1 MECKT
6 AEKDGVVF
14 LFADGLGA
22 GHGFSARLGG
32 VSQGIFESLNLGLH
46 RGDDQGAVEENY
58 RRFCA
63 AVGADC
69 RRLAL
74 GNQVHGVNVLE
85 VTENEV
91 KRGLFDPV
99 SYEADGLMT
108 DLPGVGLV
116 VFTADCVPILLCDPV
131 AGCVAALHAGW
142 RGTAGGIGA
151 EGVRR
156 LCERYGAKPEHIRAA
171 IGPAIGP
178 CCFETDEDVP
188 QAMLETLGE
197 RAKPYIVSKN
207 GKFSVDL
214 KGINGEI
221 LKNAGILPEHLAICP
236 DCTCCHPERYWSHRY
251 TRGERGSQAAVI
263 YLKKEEEG

>member
-1 MECKT
+1 MEFKRL
-6 AEKDGVVF
+6 EKGGVTF

-22 GHGFSARLGG
+22 GHGFSTRLGG
-32 VSQGIFESLNLGLH
+32 VSRGIFESLNLGIH
-46 RGDDQGAVEENY
+46 RGDDEGAVEENY

-63 AVGADC
+63 AVGVDC

-74 GNQVHGVNVLE
+74 GNQVHGTNVLE

-91 KRGLFDPV
+91 KKGLFDPV

-156 LCERYGAKPEHIRAA
+156 LRERYGAKPENIRAA

-178 CCFETDEDVP
+178 CCFETDADVP
-188 QAMLETLGE
+188 QAMLEALGE
-197 RAKPYIVSKN
+197 GAKPYITPKN
-207 GKFSVDL
+207 GKFLVDL

-221 LKNAGILPEHLAICP
+221 LRNAGILPENLAVCP

-251 TRGERGSQAAVI
+251 TKGQRGSQAAVI
-263 YLKKEEEG
+263 YRKKEDEG